1 MQNDVLAMT
10 RRLPTGC
17 VSIDGMLSGG
27 FRFGSVSLIYGE
39 AATGKTT
46 MALSCIVNHLRNN
59 PLTKAY
65 YIDSDQK
72 ISVNRLLQIAND
84 EKLLK
89 QLLIWRPT
97 DFCNQIEV
105 VEEMLELL
113 PVEGAPLVV
122 DSVTSLYRLEAGK
135 PETTFAA
142 NKELNRQLGF
152 LAETARTKNAAVLL
166 VGQVHS
172 VMESSANDVEPVA
185 QRLLNYWSDTVL
197 KLENVS
203 SQGRRLALVEKP
215 AYPSKAAWFKIGGS
229 GLEEVD
235 KAW

>member
-1 MQNDVLAMT
+1 
-10 RRLPTGC
+10 
-17 VSIDGMLSGG
+17 MLSGG

-39 AATGKTT
+39 TATGKTT

-97 DFCNQIEV
+97 DFFNQIEV

-113 PVEGAPLVV
+113 PFEGAPLVV

-152 LAETARTKNAAVLL
+152 LAETAKTKNAAVLL

-172 VMESSANDVEPVA
+172 VMESSAHDVEPVA

-215 AYPSKAAWFKIGGS
+215 AYPSKAAWFKIGGY
-229 GLEEVD
+229 GLEGVD